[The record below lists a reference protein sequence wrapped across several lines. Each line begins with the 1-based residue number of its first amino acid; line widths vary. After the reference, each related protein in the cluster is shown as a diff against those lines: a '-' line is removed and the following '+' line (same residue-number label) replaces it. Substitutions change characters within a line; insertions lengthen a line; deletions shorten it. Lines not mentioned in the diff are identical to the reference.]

1 MSASHRYRS
10 LIGQGRLRWFGW
22 LALPSGDCVLCVLDG
37 LVETALAAGG
47 LAVRQNRRR
56 PLLPPSGYAPP
67 WELVSASDLWWRRV
81 YAGSN
86 STPCFSMANMMTASL
101 RASATRALRIVDRL
115 AMSSAHVFSARLPR

>member
-1 MSASHRYRS
+1 M
-10 LIGQGRLRWFGW
+10 
-22 LALPSGDCVLCVLDG
+22 ALDGVSWVRGG
-37 LVETALAAGG
+37 LVETALAARG

-56 PLLPPSGYAPP
+56 PLLPPSGHAPP

-86 STPCFSMANMMTASL
+86 STPGFSMVNMMTVRL
-101 RASATRALRIVDRL
+101 RASATRGLRIVDRL